1 MKLLLQETR
10 WALWALLVTAAVPAH
25 AIGRVTLTVGQLR
38 AAQARISDGKVV
50 VRLGAAGLS
59 LRARAAAVRLQSSRI
74 PPLGKVELACARLL
88 IGSRLACRGGRFAAL
103 AGPAGPLRGTVS
115 GSYDS
120 RTGSMRVRAGDMAV
134 AGGRVRLAGAV
145 HSGRWR
151 VAANATSVQ
160 LAQAAALVR
169 PWFTL
174 PPGDTLGGPVTLRAS
189 ATDQPALTLSFA
201 VSSADLNFSNGAGT
215 VVSQHVAAT
224 VEGRLSEGSGGLAG
238 ALTVVGDR
246 GQALAGPVYL
256 DLAAHPLRLRLAAV
270 RRGAGVLEV
279 SRLDLR
285 ERGVIDA
292 DASALMTLGARPRVQ
307 SAQVSLRRLAFPG
320 AYTSFLQMSLAST
333 ALGSLKSSGWASGS
347 LTLRGGRL
355 ERINASLHSLLFA
368 DQVAGLSVADANGA
382 VHWTAASGVAV
393 ARSHLSWRKI
403 GLYGLTGGPAHLSF
417 LAWDRNFALLGG
429 NVRLPVFNGA
439 ILVHTLVGRNLGT
452 PHARLDFNAD
462 LTPISMPVLCRAFGW
477 PVMNGQLYGHIPL
490 VQYRQHVLKFD
501 GDLVAHVFGGVIT
514 GSHIELD
521 DPLGQWPQMH
531 ADVKARGLDLG
542 MVTRTFAFGSMSGR
556 IDADINGLK
565 LFDWSP
571 VAFDARI
578 YTMPG
583 DRSPHL
589 ISQKA
594 VTRIAAFGGGG
605 GEVAA
610 ALESGV
616 LQFFKTFHYR
626 RLAIGCRLHNEV
638 CHMSG
643 VRPSDDGGYY
653 LVEGSWLPRLDIIGN
668 VRWVNWPQML
678 WQIKQGIRSGGMKVN

>member
-1 MKLLLQETR
+1 MKFLLQQTR
-10 WALWALLVTAAVPAH
+10 WALWPLLIAGTVPAH
-25 AIGRVTLTVGQLR
+25 AIDRVTLTIGQLR
-38 AAQARISDGKVV
+38 AAQARIAGGEVV

-59 LRARAAAVRLQSSRI
+59 LRARAAAVRVQTSRI
-74 PPLGKVELACARLL
+74 PPLSQVELACARLL
-88 IGSRLACRGGRFAAL
+88 IGSRLACRGGHFAAL

-120 RTGSMRVRAGDMAV
+120 RTGSMQVRAGHMTV
-134 AGGRVRLAGAV
+134 AGGRIRLAGAV
-145 HSGRWR
+145 RAGRWR
-151 VAANATSVQ
+151 LAAGATGVQ

-169 PWFTL
+169 PWLTL
-174 PPGDTLGGPVTLRAS
+174 PAGDSLGGPVTLRLS
-189 ATDQPALTLSFA
+189 ATDRPALAVSFA
-201 VSSADLNFSNGAGT
+201 ASSADLNFSNGAGT

-224 VEGRLSEGSGGLAG
+224 VEGKLAEGSGGLG
-238 ALTVVGDR
+238 GTLTVVGSR

-256 DLAAHPLRLRLAAV
+256 DLAAHPLRLRLAAD
-270 RRGAGVLEV
+270 RRGTGVLEV
-279 SRLDLR
+279 SQLDLR

-292 DASALMTLGARPRVQ
+292 HASAVMSLGARPTVQ
-307 SAQVSLRRLAFPG
+307 SAQVSLTRLAFPG

-333 ALGSLKSSGWASGS
+333 AFGSLKSSGWASGS
-347 LTLRGGRL
+347 LTLGGGRL
-355 ERINASLHSLLFA
+355 ERINASLHSVLLEDRA
-368 DQVAGLSVADANGA
+368 AGLSIAGANGA

-393 ARSHLSWRKI
+393 PRSHLSWRKI
-403 GLYGLTGGPAHLSF
+403 GLYGLTGGPAHLTF
-417 LAWDRNFALLGG
+417 LAWNHNFALLGG

-439 ILVHTLVGRNLGT
+439 IMVHTLVGRNLGT

-462 LTPISMPVLCRAFGW
+462 LTPISMPVLCKAFGW

-490 VQYRQHVLKFD
+490 VQYRRHVLKFH
-501 GDLVAHVFGGVIT
+501 GDLVAHVFDGVIT

-542 MVTRTFAFGSMSGR
+542 MVTRTFAFGSMTGR
-556 IDADINGLK
+556 IDADITGLK

-643 VRPSDDGGYY
+643 VRPSDGGGYY

-668 VRWVNWPQML
+668 VRRVNWPQML
-678 WQIKQGIRSGGMKVN
+678 SQIKQGISSGGMKVN